1 MIGFTADDDKLNHR
15 DCPRTFRICLGAQM
29 EATLPIRYQVIS
41 YSDNGREIY
50 YPASSDSSALAEKL
64 REAKAKGLH
73 AWLSQVK

>member
-1 MIGFTADDDKLNHR
+1 
-15 DCPRTFRICLGAQM
+15 M